1 MSNVLSIAAVT
12 ATIKDL
18 IENGL
23 VSDAI
28 VSSIGDVIVT
38 ALPPDRISVEADE
51 RPQLNLFLYQI
62 SPNRNADWVS
72 NTAEKPYLR
81 DLRSSTPP
89 LALDLY
95 YLLTAYGA
103 KDFQAELLLGYVIN
117 LLYKIP
123 VLTSDRIETALTNA
137 TKVSAANVF
146 SQALSAISTA
156 ELAQNLGEIKISS
169 EFFNLEETSRL
180 WSVLQT
186 NYRPSTAYRVS
197 MVSIPDRHEC
207 PQSSAL
213 DNIPQI
219 DRVSA
224 IGDRAITVG
233 NLLLIRGRD
242 LRADITQIRLGKME
256 ILVNPNDVSP
266 TQISF
271 KIPPNLYAGVHG
283 VQVLH
288 SQIATPVGIAS
299 PLEHRPI
306 LLQRG
311 SANESNLVAF
321 ILHPEITATVTNIQS
336 IDKELRSADI
346 AVKFSPKIGSSQQVI
361 LLLKEVSNP
370 QTIAYSCPAI
380 PISKDT
386 DLLTFNIPNIL
397 AGTYLV
403 QARVDGAES
412 PLPIFSVTA
421 PFDNRFGQQDGTKIV
436 IQ

>member
-18 IENGL
+18 LENGL

-28 VSSIGDVIVT
+28 VSSIGDVVVT

-62 SPNRNADWVS
+62 SPNRNADWVA
-72 NTAEKPYLR
+72 NTADKRYSR
-81 DLRSSTPP
+81 DSPSSAPP

-103 KDFQAELLLGYVIN
+103 KDFQAELLLGYAIH
-117 LLYKIP
+117 LLYKLP
-123 VLTSDRIETALTNA
+123 VLTSDRIETALNNA

-146 SQALSAISTA
+146 SQALSAISAA

-186 NYRPSTAYRVS
+186 HYRPSTAYKVS
-197 MVSIPDRHEC
+197 MVSIPDRQEFH
-207 PQSSAL
+207 QSSEL

-224 IGDRAITVG
+224 IADRAITVG

-242 LRADITQIRLGKME
+242 LRADITRIRLGKME
-256 ILVNPNDVSP
+256 MLLNPHDVSP

-271 KIPPNLYAGVHG
+271 KVPANLYAGVQG
-283 VQVLH
+283 VQILH
-288 SQIATPVGIAS
+288 SEIATPARSI
-299 PLEHRPI
+299 
-306 LLQRG
+306 
-311 SANESNLVAF
+311 ESNLVAF
-321 ILHPEITATVTNIQS
+321 VLHPEITATVTNIKS
-336 IDKELRSADI
+336 IDKDLRSADI
-346 AVKFSPKIGSSQQVI
+346 TVKFSPKVGSSQQVI
-361 LLLKEVSNP
+361 LLLQEISQP
-370 QTIAYSCPAI
+370 HAIAYSCPAI

-386 DLLTFNIPNIL
+386 DLLTFTMSNIL

-412 PLPIFSVTA
+412 PLPISSGSS
-421 PFDNRFGQQDGTKIV
+421 PLDNRFGQQDGMKVV

>member
-18 IENGL
+18 LENGL

-28 VSSIGDVIVT
+28 VSSIGDVVVT

-62 SPNRNADWVS
+62 SPNRNADWVV
-72 NTAEKPYLR
+72 NTADKRYSR
-81 DLRSSTPP
+81 DLPSSAPP

-103 KDFQAELLLGYVIN
+103 KDFQAELLLGYAIH
-117 LLYKIP
+117 LLYKLP
-123 VLTSDRIETALTNA
+123 VLTSDRIETALNNA

-146 SQALSAISTA
+146 SQALSAISAT
-156 ELAQNLGEIKISS
+156 ELAQNIGEIKISS

-186 NYRPSTAYRVS
+186 HYRPSTAYKVS
-197 MVSIPDRHEC
+197 MVSIPERSEFH
-207 PQSSAL
+207 PAAI

-233 NLLLIRGRD
+233 NLLLIRGRY

-256 ILVNPNDVSP
+256 MLLNPHDVSP
-266 TQISF
+266 TQISC
-271 KIPPNLYAGVHG
+271 KVPANLYAGVQG
-283 VQVLH
+283 VQIIH
-288 SQIATPVGIAS
+288 SEIATPGGVAS
-299 PLEHRPI
+299 PLEKRSI
-306 LLQRG
+306 
-311 SANESNLVAF
+311 ESNLVAF
-321 ILHPEITATVTNIQS
+321 VLHPEITATVTNIQS
-336 IDKELRSADI
+336 IDKDLRSADI
-346 AVKFSPKIGSSQQVI
+346 KVKFSPKVSSSQHVI
-361 LLLKEVSNP
+361 LLLKEISKP
-370 QTIAYSCPAI
+370 HEIAYSCPGI

-386 DLLTFNIPNIL
+386 DLLTFNIHSIRP
-397 AGTYLV
+397 GTYLV
-403 QARVDGAES
+403 QVRVDGAES
-412 PLPIFSVTA
+412 PLPISSGTS
-421 PFDNRFGQQDGTKIV
+421 PLDNRFDRQDETKIV

>member
-256 ILVNPNDVSP
+256 LMVNPNDVSP

-271 KIPPNLYAGVHG
+271 KIPTNLYAGVHG

-306 LLQRG
+306 
-311 SANESNLVAF
+311 ESNLVAF

-336 IDKELRSADI
+336 IDKDLRSADI
-346 AVKFSPKIGSSQQVI
+346 AVKFSPKIGSLQQVI

-370 QTIAYSCPAI
+370 HTIAYSCPAI
-380 PISKDT
+380 PISKDA
-386 DLLTFNIPNIL
+386 DLLTFNIPNIR

-412 PLPIFSVTA
+412 PLPIFSGTA
-421 PFDNRFGQQDGTKIV
+421 PFDRRFGQQDGTKIV